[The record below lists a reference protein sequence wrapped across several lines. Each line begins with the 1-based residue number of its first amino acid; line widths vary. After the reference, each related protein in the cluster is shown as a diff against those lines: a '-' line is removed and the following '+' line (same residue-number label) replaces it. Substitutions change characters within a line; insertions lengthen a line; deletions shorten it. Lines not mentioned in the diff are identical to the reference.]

1 MEQRHR
7 ERDRDSQI
15 GGQIERERH
24 IVKEDEKKN
33 SCISK
38 CLERINQRLVY
49 HLETKQKLVP
59 KQTGFRCYP
68 STEDK
73 VTLLLQEIEDCIQ
86 EQNAVHAVWIDLQKA
101 FD

>member
-15 GGQIERERH
+15 GGQRERETYR
-24 IVKEDEKKN
+24 ERGRKKN

-49 HLETKQKLVP
+49 HLETEQKLVP

-73 VTLLLQEIEDCIQ
+73 VTLLSQEKEDCIQ
-86 EQNAVHAVWIDLQKA
+86 EQKAAHAVWIDLQKA

>member
-7 ERDRDSQI
+7 KRDGDSQI
-15 GGQIERERH
+15 GGQRERERH
-24 IVKEDEKKN
+24 IVKEDEKKT
-33 SCISK
+33 SCIFK

-49 HLETKQKLVP
+49 HLETEQKLVP

-73 VTLLLQEIEDCIQ
+73 VTLLSQEKEDCIQ
-86 EQNAVHAVWIDLQKA
+86 EQKAAHAVWIDLQKA